1 MADQQFPAPELRVP
15 YWLDAEGNEIPD
27 GLKLADLGE
36 SYKLIFCF
44 KAECPGCHSFG
55 FPMMQKIV
63 QGLAGK
69 DFGFAVIHTAFDD
82 DPRNSQDRIREMQ
95 LKYDLK
101 IPFGHDP
108 KIDDQYPTFMTD
120 YGTRGTPFFILI
132 DPDNNIIFGD
142 FRINGD
148 KVIEVLSQLPAV

>member
-1 MADQQFPAPELRVP
+1 MTNPHIPAPALRVP
-15 YWLDAEGNEIPD
+15 YWLDADGNEKD
-27 GLKLADLGE
+27 EGLTLAELGTG
-36 SYKLIFCF
+36 YKLIFCF

-63 QGLAGK
+63 NGLEGK

-82 DPRNSQDRIREMQ
+82 DPRNSQDRLREMQ
-95 LKYDLK
+95 LKYDLNV
-101 IPFGHDP
+101 PFGHDP
-108 KIDDQYPTFMTD
+108 KVGALYPTFMTD

-148 KVIEVLSQLPAV
+148 KVIEVFS